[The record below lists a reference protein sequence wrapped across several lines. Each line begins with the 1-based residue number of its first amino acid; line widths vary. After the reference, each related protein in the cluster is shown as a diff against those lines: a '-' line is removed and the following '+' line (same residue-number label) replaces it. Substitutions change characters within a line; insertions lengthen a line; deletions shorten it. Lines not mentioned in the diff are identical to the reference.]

1 MRRSLM
7 DQEEEDTE
15 SEDGHS
21 TSGES
26 MQYRHQISK
35 MQMFQKYIPDNTE
48 IIAECLNGGVWRFE
62 KPGRA

>member
-48 IIAECLNGGVWRFE
+48 IIAECLNV
-62 KPGRA
+62 AS